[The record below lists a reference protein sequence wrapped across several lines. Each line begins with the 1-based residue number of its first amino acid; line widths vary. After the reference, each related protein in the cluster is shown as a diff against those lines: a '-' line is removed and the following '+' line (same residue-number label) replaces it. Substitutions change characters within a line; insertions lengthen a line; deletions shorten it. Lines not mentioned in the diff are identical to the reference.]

1 MSTPV
6 VTPPPVAVLLQRLV
20 EERLG
25 LRYGDADLPAL
36 VERVGARCRAAR
48 CASLVEYYGRL
59 REDQPDEWAALAE
72 HLVVGETYFFREV
85 PPLEMLVDREIVPRV
100 RSGRPMR
107 VWSAGCSTGEEA
119 LTMATLLAERHCL
132 DQVALW
138 GTDLSAAAVERARRG
153 RHPPS
158 ALRVPAIPEVAR
170 RWMSRAPDGSV
181 DVARELIAR
190 IHWQPVNLLDAA
202 GVRALGA
209 FDVILCR
216 NVFIYFSDRATRT
229 VMANLTESLR
239 PGGVLA
245 VGISESL
252 HRFSPALAC
261 EEHEGVFYYR
271 KSSG

>member
-1 MSTPV
+1 VSTPV
-6 VTPPPVAVLLQRLV
+6 VTPPPVVVLLQRLV
-20 EERLG
+20 EERFG
-25 LRYGDADLPAL
+25 LRYADADLPAL
-36 VERVGARCRAAR
+36 VERVGARSRAAG
-48 CASLVEYYGRL
+48 CASLGEYYGRL
-59 REDQPDEWAALAE
+59 REDHPDEWAALAD

-85 PPLEMLVDREIVPRV
+85 PPLEMLVEREILPRI
-100 RSGRPMR
+100 RAGRPVR

-119 LTMATLLAERHCL
+119 LTMAALLAERHCI

-138 GTDLSAAAVERARRG
+138 GTDLSASAVERARRG

-158 ALRVPAIPEVAR
+158 ALRVPAVPEVAR
-170 RWMSRAPDGSV
+170 RWMARAPDGSV
-181 DVARELIAR
+181 DVARELIGR
-190 IHWQPVNLLDAA
+190 VRWQPVNLLDAGA
-202 GVRALGA
+202 VRGLGA

-216 NVFIYFSDRATRT
+216 NVFIYFSERATRT
-229 VMANLTESLR
+229 VMANLTESLC

-271 KSSG
+271 KAAG